1 MSIISNGNIGAVYQP
16 DYFEA
21 RQILSKDYALT
32 EVATALKES
41 DTAPATFAFNV
52 GKNERVV
59 YRFTLFYDQDHAT
72 DDLLY
77 TIKSTDSDGNAVAP
91 AFYSEHL
98 NAILPGATASFLAV
112 TTTPNTEDTVEAS
125 GTGQGMAVIQGVILG
140 NASSATTVNLLL
152 RKADTTSG
160 DTTVQ
165 EGSFLELRRF

>member
-1 MSIISNGNIGAVYQP
+1 MSIITNGNIGPVYQP

-21 RQILSKDYALT
+21 SRVLAADSALT
-32 EVATALKES
+32 TTETAQ
-41 DTAPATFAFNV
+41 PTFSFNV

-59 YRFTLFYDQDHAT
+59 YRFTLFYDQDNAG
-72 DDLLY
+72 DDLQY
-77 TIKSTDSDGNAVAP
+77 TIKSTDAAGGAVAP

-98 NAILPGATASFLAV
+98 NAIVPGGTAFLAV
-112 TTTPNTEDTVEAS
+112 TTTPNTEDTLTTT

-140 NASSATTVNLLL
+140 NASSATAVNLLL
-152 RKADTTSG
+152 AKEANTAG

>member
-1 MSIISNGNIGAVYQP
+1 MSIISNGNLGAVYQP

-32 EVATALKES
+32 VTPTALKES
-41 DTAPATFAFNV
+41 DAAPATFAFNV

-59 YRFTLFYDQDHAT
+59 FRFTLFYDQDNAG
-72 DDLLY
+72 DDLQY
-77 TIKSTDSDGNAVAP
+77 TIKSTDSDDNAVAP

-98 NAILPGATASFLAV
+98 NAIVPGGTAFLAV
-112 TTTPNTEDTVEAS
+112 TTTPNTEDTVETAS
-125 GTGQGMAVIQGVILG
+125 TGQGMAVIQGVILG

-152 RKADTTSG
+152 AKEADTAG